1 MVYLDNAATTKPSK
15 NAIKKAENFLD
26 EDYFN
31 PSALYRGGLSCA
43 KSIKDAKESI
53 LSNLGL
59 SSSEFEVVFTSC
71 GTESDNLAV
80 FCAVKRGVFI
90 TDSGEHAAIY
100 RSFEELARQKKE
112 TVIIPIEKDGRVNV
126 DELISAVKTHKA
138 NFVSVMHVNNE
149 TGAINDIS
157 SISDELKKIDK
168 NIVFHADGVQ
178 SYGKIPFKF
187 SRNIDL
193 YSVSAHKIGGLKGVG
208 ALVKKRGVNL
218 SPLIFGG
225 GQENGLRSGTENVF
239 GIKVFQYA
247 GEEKFSSISDDFACV
262 SSLNNFV
269 RNNLDGSIFTVI
281 SGENSSPYI
290 LSISAVGLR
299 GEVLMHLLEERGFI
313 VGNGSACSSKNKH
326 SRVLKACGHN
336 DKVLDGAIRISFSA
350 ENEINEI
357 KEFTCALNDCA
368 NSLKGIMG

>member
-15 NAIKKAENFLD
+15 NAIKKAENFLN

-59 SSSEFEVVFTSC
+59 LSSEFEVVFTSC

-112 TVIIPIEKDGRVNV
+112 TGIIPIEKDGRVNV

-157 SISDELKKIDK
+157 YISDELKKIDK

-178 SYGKIPFKF
+178 AYGKIPFKF

-247 GEEKFSSISDDFACV
+247 GEEKFSSISDDFARV

-290 LSISAVGLR
+290 LSVSAVGLR

-326 SRVLKACGHN
+326 SRVLKACGYN

-350 ENEINEI
+350 ENDMNEI